1 MQPQVQTCTT
11 YLEEHVLASQR
22 FQHFSTVI
30 SLVRGVAF
38 VIHMA
43 RSYKNSNQNDKCRGL
58 HRCNLPRAMDEMDQ
72 AKDVILKATQKA
84 DFAKELS
91 AFQAGKVVPENS
103 PMRKLS
109 PSLEEG
115 LVLGAD

>member
-1 MQPQVQTCTT
+1 
-11 YLEEHVLASQR
+11 
-22 FQHFSTVI
+22 
-30 SLVRGVAF
+30 
-38 VIHMA
+38 
-43 RSYKNSNQNDKCRGL
+43 
-58 HRCNLPRAMDEMDQ
+58 MDEMDQ

>member
-11 YLEEHVLASQR
+11 YLEEHVLTS
-22 FQHFSTVI
+22 QHFSTFI

-38 VIHMA
+38 LIHMA

-72 AKDVILKATQKA
+72 AKDGILKATQKA
-84 DFAKELS
+84 EKNPIILPKDLAT
-91 AFQAGKVVPENS
+91 S
-103 PMRKLS
+103 PYCLYDITMSRWNTR
-109 PSLEEG
+109 
-115 LVLGAD
+115 VIT